1 MTAHRI
7 DDIPTPVQGQVLA
20 KRMLERCI
28 AGATRPDWDRI
39 AEGTGLSRAELEQ
52 IWGWVLKAHSRPV
65 APTPISEPIEPIPDV
80 EVEVEV
86 EGRGRVRCGRCG
98 RTFATHQGMRVH
110 MSRVHDVAPTSPR
123 VTCACGKTIASRS
136 AREHMLRH
144 HPGVRPDS
152 LIFEDVHAETLS
164 FITRWRRW
172 LGARI
177 TG

>member
-7 DDIPTPVQGQVLA
+7 DDIPTPERAQVLA

-65 APTPISEPIEPIPDV
+65 APEPISEPIEPISEPI
-80 EVEVEV
+80 EPISEPI
-86 EGRGRVRCGRCG
+86 VRCGRCG
-98 RTFATHQGMRVH
+98 RSFATHQGMRVH

-152 LIFEDVHAETLS
+152 LIFEDVAAETLS